1 MNNRFGFKDF
11 IQIVLLGA
19 VLVIVSLSMLQRD
32 REWVLQRDVLEK
44 GVDVLIATPG
54 RLLDLVDRGRVLLA
68 DCKVLVIDEIS
79 MLDARATGRAPLAAS
94 AIITK
99 GA

>member
-32 REWVLQRDVLEK
+32 REWVLQRDVLDKLGAIEK
-44 GVDVLIATPG
+44 KL
-54 RLLDLVDRGRVLLA
+54 
-68 DCKVLVIDEIS
+68 S
-79 MLDARATGRAPLAAS
+79 
-94 AIITK
+94 
-99 GA
+99 